1 VNALQPVFLVGS
13 AVTAVTFGLALLLK
27 EVPLRATTHD
37 AADLVAG
44 EAAAGATGAEAIIAR

>member
-1 VNALQPVFLVGS
+1 
-13 AVTAVTFGLALLLK
+13 VTFVLALLLK

-37 AADLVAG
+37 AADLAAG